1 MYPGSYALKHPD
13 RAAFIMASTGA
24 TVSYAAFEMR
34 SNRLAHL
41 LRSQGLKRLDHYAIF
56 MENNDRYLES
66 CAAGERCGLYYTCVN
81 SFLTA
86 DELAYILQ
94 NSESKLLICSYAKL
108 DIALEAIKQCPR
120 INMVLV
126 CGEKAQAPSDQALAK
141 VVSIEHLGSVA
152 GRDQD
157 SVRVHDFVEACHAYP
172 ATPVAD
178 ESLGTPMLY
187 SSGTTGR
194 PKGIL
199 RPLPENPPSKPLPL
213 FEFLT
218 KLWRYREDM
227 MYLSPA
233 PLYHSAPQAAVSLT
247 IRIGGT
253 VVIMEKFDPMDYL
266 SLIERYKIS
275 HSQLVPTMFSR
286 MLKLSDKERAT
297 YDLSSLEVAIH
308 AAAPCPPQVKE
319 AMIDWWGPIIHEY
332 YGATEGLGFTACDTA
347 QWLSHKG
354 SVGKVLFGDL
364 HILDEAMQAC
374 PKGEPGTVWFKTGSP
389 FEYFNDPEKTREATS
404 PDGTMTTVGD
414 VGYVDDDGYLYL
426 TDRATFMII
435 SGGVNIYPQECE
447 NLLITHPNVADAAVF
462 GVPNADLGEE
472 VKAVVE
478 LMPGVAADQATV
490 DDLMAFCK
498 AHLSIQKCPRSIDFE
513 ESLPR
518 LPTGKLYKRI
528 LRDRYWGHKTSRIV

>member
-41 LRSQGLKRLDHYAIF
+41 LRAQGLKRLDHYAIF

-152 GRDQD
+152 GRDQA

-332 YGATEGLGFTACDTA
+332 YGATEGLGFTACDKA